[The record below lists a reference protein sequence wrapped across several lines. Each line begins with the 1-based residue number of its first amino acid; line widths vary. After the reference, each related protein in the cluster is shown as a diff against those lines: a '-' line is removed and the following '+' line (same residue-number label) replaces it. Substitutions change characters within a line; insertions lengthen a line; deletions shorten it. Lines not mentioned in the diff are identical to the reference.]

1 MILIGWMLKI
11 WLPKYEYLTGK
22 ELLPSNIES
31 KSSQRK
37 WIFSSCRSIWNQKRS
52 RQEQGN
58 RANLNFTFSKWTHTI
73 DFEYVIASS
82 EYISIVFNNNLC
94 VFYNI
99 GNTL

>member
-37 WIFSSCRSIWNQKRS
+37 WIVSSCRSIWNQKRS
-52 RQEQGN
+52 RQEQGK
-58 RANLNFTFSKWTHTI
+58 RANLNFTFSK
-73 DFEYVIASS
+73 
-82 EYISIVFNNNLC
+82 
-94 VFYNI
+94 
-99 GNTL
+99 